1 MRYSEPSPMVPRAN
15 TVAVAATPADGPNT
29 SIAPRFTA
37 ATMPA
42 TASMNSTTS
51 RVVRRR
57 ASACRSKKFIAC
69 KARAR
74 NGEEDTGGT
83 LHAATRRARAD
94 RMRRA
99 PAGTGRRAPGSEPDL
114 RGLAHLGLVEIGRAS
129 RRESVVN
136 TGCQHLTNKKL
147 LRDEL

>member
-1 MRYSEPSPMVPRAN
+1 
-15 TVAVAATPADGPNT
+15 AAA
-29 SIAPRFTA
+29 APRYRA
-37 ATMPA
+37 RARRA
-42 TASMNSTTS
+42 TASTNSTPA
-51 RVVRRR
+51 RAGRGR
-57 ASACRSKKFIAC
+57 ASAGRAKKSLAC

-83 LHAATRRARAD
+83 VHAATRRARAD